1 MLLHEAIVGLIT
13 TEHND
18 TCSALPCS
26 KTFYWSTDKKFRKKN
41 KHTLLNYIL
50 WCLLFEC
57 HKLLI
62 FESRALRLAFTT

>member
-26 KTFYWSTDKKFRKKN
+26 KTFYWCTDKKFRKK
-41 KHTLLNYIL
+41 TEAYSI
-50 WCLLFEC
+50 
-57 HKLLI
+57 KLHFVVLTI
-62 FESRALRLAFTT
+62 